1 VFSQGQMQRPFQLR
15 CDAGPAGAFA
25 ANADRVSVTLSQQL
39 PRNGDSQMWDCI
51 LLVAKREADGTL
63 KTQVLLCNPEWD
75 EPMEVA
81 NIECRPM
88 EK

>member
-1 VFSQGQMQRPFQLR
+1 
-15 CDAGPAGAFA
+15 
-25 ANADRVSVTLSQQL
+25 
-39 PRNGDSQMWDCI
+39 MWDCI

-81 NIECRPM
+81 NIECKM
-88 EK
+88 TAK